1 MSIVVATAVAIV
13 TATAATTTA
22 TIAAIG
28 VVDIHCID
36 GSIIGFYFS
45 EKKRSFVRDCIM
57 SICFSSL

>member
-28 VVDIHCID
+28 VVDIHYID

-45 EKKRSFVRDCIM
+45 EKKT
-57 SICFSSL
+57 